1 MAQMVDMKRSA
12 ADMRSEAT
20 AMAAGPDGEQYPY
33 GLCINLDK
41 DELDKLGITTLPPIG
56 SAVHMMAVGTV
67 TRVSQSASQ
76 TPQGSD
82 EQTSMAIQITM
93 MSAAVEAPH
102 PDEAKETPADET
114 REMPT
119 ILGGY
124 AMQGPTTSVGPG

>member
-1 MAQMVDMKRSA
+1 MVDMKRSA
-12 ADMRSEAT
+12 ADMKSKET

-56 SAVHMMAVGTV
+56 CEVHMMCVGTV
-67 TRVSQSASQ
+67 TRVLQSASQ
-76 TPQGSD
+76 TPMGSD

-102 PDEAKETPADET
+102 PGEENETAADEM

-119 ILGGY
+119 ILGKGY
-124 AMQGPTTSVGPG
+124 